1 MKKLLIVLFALIS
14 IKSFTQKL
22 ETIKGNGQIKKE
34 VRELSNFTSLSSQG
48 SMNVEITYGNS
59 NSVTV
64 EADENLLPYIETTV
78 ENGKLSIKS
87 KKNVNLK
94 SSSKMNVYV
103 SMTKINSLQLS
114 GSGNISGSGA
124 FTNNAKTDMAVS
136 GSGNI
141 TLTFDIFKDLDLSI
155 AGSGNINLKGKETN
169 TISAHISGSGDIDCS
184 DISSSDVD
192 AKISGSGN
200 VKVYASNSID
210 AKISGSGNV
219 FYKGNATKINS
230 KVAGSGKV
238 LKM

>member
-1 MKKLLIVLFALIS
+1 MKKLLISLLALIS
-14 IKSFTQKL
+14 INATAQKW
-22 ETIKGNGQIKKE
+22 ETIKGNGEVKKE
-34 VRELSNFTSLSSQG
+34 TREVSNFTSLASQG
-48 SMNVEITYGNS
+48 SMNVQISYGNS
-59 NSVTV
+59 NSVIV

-78 ENGKLSIKS
+78 EDGRLIIRS

-94 SSSKMNVYV
+94 TKSRMNVYV
-103 SMTKINSLQLS
+103 SMTKINSLKLS
-114 GSGNISGSGA
+114 GSGNISGDGA
-124 FTNNAKTDMAVS
+124 FTNDSKTDMAVS
-136 GSGNI
+136 GSGNL
-141 TLTFDIFKDLDLSI
+141 TLTFDKFKDLDLAI
-155 AGSGNINLKGKETN
+155 AGSGNIDLKGNGTN
-169 TISAHISGSGDIDCS
+169 SISAQISGSGNIDCS
-184 DISSSDVD
+184 NINSNDVD